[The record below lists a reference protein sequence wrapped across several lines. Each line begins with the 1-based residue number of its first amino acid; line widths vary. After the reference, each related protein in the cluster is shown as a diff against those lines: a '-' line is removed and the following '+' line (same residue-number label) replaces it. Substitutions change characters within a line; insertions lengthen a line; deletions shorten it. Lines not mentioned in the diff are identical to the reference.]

1 MFVFGKFR
9 SLLKTNMFVIGTQ
22 RVNFLAG
29 LFGTQKYGRVYR
41 LMNGKAN
48 ENWKADEELEIR

>member
-22 RVNFLAG
+22 KVKGEKTKKRYLIYN
-29 LFGTQKYGRVYR
+29 
-41 LMNGKAN
+41 
-48 ENWKADEELEIR
+48 